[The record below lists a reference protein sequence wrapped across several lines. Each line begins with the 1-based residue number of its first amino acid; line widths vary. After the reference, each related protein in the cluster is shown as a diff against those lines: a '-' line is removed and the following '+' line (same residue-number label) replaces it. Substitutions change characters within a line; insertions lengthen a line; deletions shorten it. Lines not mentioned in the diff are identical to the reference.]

1 MFENTLGREL
11 VHFTTVVT
19 QTPIPTAERWLAS
32 LLLKL
37 VKIAARVPRHARATP
52 FQRAAVAVNVG
63 KQPC

>member
-1 MFENTLGREL
+1 MFENTFGREL
-11 VHFTTVVT
+11 VHFTTFVT

-37 VKIAARVPRHARATP
+37 VKTSARVLRHARAIT
-52 FQRAAVAVNVG
+52 FQRAVGAVNVG